1 MRLRSLYI
9 FHLDTGACNGCE
21 IELFDVLTPY
31 YDAERLGVRLAASP
45 RHSHAMAVTGPLTR
59 QTYYAAKEA
68 IKAMPPKPRIIVAIG
83 TCACSGGIFYN
94 GYPIYRRQESGR
106 EGHEYPRRGGIF
118 ELVQDLRD
126 EGEYVGPVVYIPG
139 CPPRPEEILYGVA
152 LALGLVEKQVRGEHY
167 TEEVGFELPEY
178 PIEERIR
185 LSLRERLKYV
195 VGYFDR
201 ERILEDFMELAKEA
215 GSAEELNRLIKEYYL
230 KNPDPRVSL
239 AMRVLEREFL
249 RLKEKYGWEVKG
261 NAKAP
266 QSEVCGLQVSA
277 EPDAGSR

>member
-1 MRLRSLYI
+1 MKLRSLYV

-21 IELFDVLTPY
+21 IELFDILTPY

-45 RHSHAMAVTGPLTR
+45 RHAHAMAATGPLTR
-59 QTYYAAKEA
+59 QAYYAAKEA

-94 GYPIYRRQESGR
+94 GYPVYRRPESGR
-106 EGHEYPRRGGIF
+106 EGQEYPRRGGIF

-152 LALGLVEKQVRGEHY
+152 LALGLVEKQVKGEYY

-201 ERILEDFMELAKEA
+201 EKVLEDFMGLVAKA
-215 GSAEELNRLIKEYYL
+215 KSAEELHGLIQGYCL

-261 NAKAP
+261 SAKAP
-266 QSEVCGLQVSA
+266 QGEVRGLQVSA
-277 EPDAGSR
+277 DGDAGPR